1 MSFSA
6 VVAFLLIAFPLTSA
20 YDEYRSRDGAVNF
33 LRHYGYLDSTADRS
47 LITNDEL
54 RHAISLF
61 QEYYHLPVDG
71 TLNNATLRYMAR
83 LRCGVSDA
91 PSRRLG
97 VAPLRSP
104 RLNLTWNFQLADR
117 TTLQTAETAFAIWAA
132 NSSLTFSRDTNK
144 PDIIIAF
151 R

>member
-6 VVAFLLIAFPLTSA
+6 VVAFLLIAFPLAST

-83 LRCGVSDA
+83 PRCGVSNA
-91 PSRRLG
+91 PSSAQRRA
-97 VAPLRSP
+97 VAV
-104 RLNLTWNFQLADR
+104 AK
-117 TTLQTAETAFAIWAA
+117 AESHVELPTRGSDYPA
-132 NSSLTFSRDTNK
+132 NG
-144 PDIIIAF
+144 
-151 R
+151 